1 MGDVK
6 KSLGRN
12 SSKNV
17 IIKTLAE
24 NLNTITNSL
33 YKSPDKNIDKSHECE
48 HSHGDE
54 FKIPKNTV
62 TIDSHYRNKFV
73 EKEIPTP
80 KIYDC
85 LNIDKDVDLIKS
97 DQVSR
102 SHQTLPYKRH
112 QIVVNNYSDNLKS
125 FSRLPILPGK
135 DRTVKQ

>member
-6 KSLGRN
+6 KILGRN

-62 TIDSHYRNKFV
+62 TIDSQYRNKFV

-85 LNIDKDVDLIKS
+85 LNIDKDVVIINDAIDNDLSNNKKI
-97 DQVSR
+97 R
-102 SHQTLPYKRH
+102 SSLEISSNAAVQKTSGCCK
-112 QIVVNNYSDNLKS
+112 
-125 FSRLPILPGK
+125 
-135 DRTVKQ
+135 

>member
-6 KSLGRN
+6 KILGRN

-85 LNIDKDVDLIKS
+85 LNIDKDIVIINDAIDNDLSNNKKI
-97 DQVSR
+97 R
-102 SHQTLPYKRH
+102 SSLEISSNT
-112 QIVVNNYSDNLKS
+112 
-125 FSRLPILPGK
+125 
-135 DRTVKQ
+135 TVQKTSNCCK